1 MVNDSS
7 ADYCL
12 VSRAL
17 IEDRLVSVKAKAMYA
32 VLCWCP
38 QGFDCSTKNLSEILG
53 VRREIASRL
62 LTELEDI
69 GYIERMQ
76 TSGSDGKNKITE
88 YRIYPRSFI

>member
-12 VSRAL
+12 VSRSL
-17 IEDRLVSVKAKAMYA
+17 IEDRLVSAKAKAMYA

-38 QGFDCSTKNLSEILG
+38 QGFDCSTKNLAEVLG

-69 GYIERMQ
+69 GYIERTQ
-76 TSGSDGKNKITE
+76 PSGQNGKTKITE

>member
-12 VSRAL
+12 VSKSL
-17 IEDRLVSVKAKAMYA
+17 IEDRLVSAKAKAMYA

-38 QGFDCSTKNLSEILG
+38 QGFDCSTKNLAEVLG

-69 GYIERMQ
+69 GYIERTQ
-76 TSGSDGKNKITE
+76 PSGQNGKNKITE